1 MKKIEF
7 NRTVFRDGVPEY
19 EQGKQYDV
27 TAGTRREVRRG
38 NAAEVEVAEQRQE
51 SAAGAGAK
59 KPEAKKPE
67 AKK

>member
-7 NRTVFRDGVPEY
+7 NRTVFRDGVLEY

-38 NAAEVEVAEQRQE
+38 NAAEVEVAEQKQE
-51 SAAGAGAK
+51 GGTTAAAK
-59 KPEAKKPE
+59 KPKGKGG
-67 AKK
+67 K